1 MISVNELDPLR
12 DEGITY
18 YRKLAAAGV
27 QAIGRTVLG
36 TSHAADEY
44 FDVLPEVCEETM
56 RSIVGFARSL
66 CQVAVAGYPGLW

>member
-12 DEGITY
+12 DEGIAY

-44 FDVLPEVCEETM
+44 FDVLPEVL
-56 RSIVGFARSL
+56 RGNHALHRGIR
-66 CQVAVAGYPGLW
+66 QVAVAGYPGLW